1 MTSPGSPSE
10 ACLAAA
16 WRAASKRP
24 FAWRNSFAVVK
35 LEEVLPR
42 NGAVDTARRAAKNTH
57 MAEIEIAQLGDRLSD
72 EEIVQLAGALEE
84 LGAPALPKSDDGTAL
99 SMGDIDDDVL
109 TEFLDRLDAHDLAA
123 EIYLPMEFDG
133 VVEVAGMRVASAVN
147 LIDVLDEMK
156 DELSV
161 EEEEDED
168 EEDDDDDEM
177 SDADILAGQLK
188 MCWRMFYDSAHT
200 AVEKHLP
207 MHV

>member
-1 MTSPGSPSE
+1 
-10 ACLAAA
+10 
-16 WRAASKRP
+16 
-24 FAWRNSFAVVK
+24 
-35 LEEVLPR
+35 
-42 NGAVDTARRAAKNTH
+42 

-109 TEFLDRLDAHDLAA
+109 TEFLDRLDAHDIAA
-123 EIYLPMEFDG
+123 AIYLPMEFDG
-133 VVEVAGMRVASAVN
+133 VVEVAGMRVASAAA

-161 EEEEDED
+161 EEEEDEEES
-168 EEDDDDDEM
+168 EEDDEESDE
-177 SDADILAGQLK
+177 DILAGQLK

-200 AVEKHLP
+200 AVDKHLP
-207 MHV
+207 MHVSL

>member
-1 MTSPGSPSE
+1 
-10 ACLAAA
+10 
-16 WRAASKRP
+16 
-24 FAWRNSFAVVK
+24 
-35 LEEVLPR
+35 
-42 NGAVDTARRAAKNTH
+42 

-109 TEFLDRLDAHDLAA
+109 TEFLDRLDAHDIAA
-123 EIYLPMEFDG
+123 AIYLPMEFDG
-133 VVEVAGMRVASAVN
+133 VVEVAGMRVASAAA

-161 EEEEDED
+161 EEEEDEEESDEDD
-168 EEDDDDDEM
+168 EESDE
-177 SDADILAGQLK
+177 DILAGQLK

-200 AVEKHLP
+200 AVDKHLP
-207 MHV
+207 MHVSL

>member
-1 MTSPGSPSE
+1 
-10 ACLAAA
+10 
-16 WRAASKRP
+16 
-24 FAWRNSFAVVK
+24 
-35 LEEVLPR
+35 
-42 NGAVDTARRAAKNTH
+42 

-109 TEFLDRLDAHDLAA
+109 TEFLDRLDAHDIAA
-123 EIYLPMEFDG
+123 AIYLPMEFDG
-133 VVEVAGMRVASAVN
+133 VVEVAGMRVASAVT

-161 EEEEDED
+161 EEEEDEEE
-168 EEDDDDDEM
+168 EEDDEDEDDE
-177 SDADILAGQLK
+177 DILAGQLK

-200 AVEKHLP
+200 AVDKHLP
-207 MHV
+207 MHVSM